1 MSQFDIGPLGTEI
14 PPEQE
19 QPKIY
24 SEEYRHSIVVGTYQP
39 ETSLLSMV
47 QGTPFLVEYYR
58 QEGARD
64 EEPQP
69 FDPDN
74 AATYNSYMR
83 IRKLI
88 IKSEGDGSA
97 NFNPEKAEMGITYT
111 GWITFDVAPIR
122 GDVWIS
128 EITDG
133 RAGLFQ
139 ITQQPEFPA
148 FSANKVY
155 RITFEMVGILQK
167 YWADELD
174 RRVVKEMVY
183 SRDSALSGGVG
194 LITEESFDLEGEL
207 FAWRTTI
214 GNWIMRN
221 YWWNPERT
229 IAFNVSGDTN
239 IRGGYVY
246 DQYLVNFLCAVIEP
260 DMRTMYPT
268 ITQFS
273 TQYGGRDFGN
283 YGTINIWEVLL
294 RGDFNLLPQCKPDA
308 MMIGVDRLV
317 NSRLYGNLRSSK
329 FTYFICTDPEEY
341 KLYKEYF
348 NMDGYPL
355 LRPSPESKVSNY
367 VFSAGFYNGIPEGD
381 FEGLVFKIL
390 RDQLVPR
397 KELLKYCKEEYF
409 KLDKQKQLYYGAIL
423 ILLIQVS
430 RRFGVPS

>member
-1 MSQFDIGPLGTEI
+1 MSFDIGPLGTEI
-14 PPEQE
+14 PPEPE
-19 QPKIY
+19 APKIY
-24 SEEYRHSIVVGTYQP
+24 AEEYRHSIVVGTYQP

-47 QGTPFLVEYYR
+47 QGTPFVAEYYR
-58 QEGARD
+58 QHGAID

-88 IKSEGDGSA
+88 IKQEGDGSF
-97 NFNPEKAEMGITYT
+97 NFNPTNGESSKVYT
-111 GWITFDVAPIR
+111 GWVTFDVAPIR
-122 GDVWIS
+122 GDVFIA

-139 ITQQPEFPA
+139 LTQQPEIPEFT
-148 FSANKVY
+148 ANKVY
-155 RITFEMVGILQK
+155 RITFECVGILQK
-167 YWADELD
+167 YWADQLD
-174 RRVVKEMVY
+174 IRVVQEMVY

-194 LITEESFDLEGEL
+194 LITSEDFDLEGEL
-207 FAWRTTI
+207 FNWRTTI

-221 YWWNPERT
+221 FWWNPERT

-273 TQYGGRDFGN
+273 TQYGGRDFGMF
-283 YGTINIWEVLL
+283 GTINIWEVLL
-294 RGDFNLLPQCKPDA
+294 RGDFNLLSQCTPGA
-308 MMIGVDRLV
+308 TMIGVDRLV

-341 KLYKEYF
+341 KLYREYF
-348 NMDGYPL
+348 NMDGFPI
-355 LRPSPESKVSNY
+355 LRPSPESKISSY
-367 VFSAGFYNGIPEGD
+367 LFSDGFYTGAPTGV
-381 FEGLVFKIL
+381 FENLVWKIL
-390 RDQLVPR
+390 KEGLVPR

-409 KLDKQKQLYYGAIL
+409 KLDKHHQLYYGAIL